1 MSDEKDSGPKDKDP
15 TSLLTEGGERSP
27 EQRSLALEGR
37 VVELEEL
44 LETAKA
50 RAGENNLLYLQTQSE
65 VEQLEGDY
73 VSLKRE
79 LDVYVQLTGHPDIV
93 PWLVGQ
99 VDHHQGRSEKLSERL
114 LREQRVSGTR
124 GAENYRLLERVKVI
138 TAHKDATIKTN
149 NTLRNYT
156 IWSKAKIKDL
166 GETIGALQT
175 YANKYFLLKFFNI
188 PNDEIDPDKFEKT
201 IEAAVPT
208 DNKYISS
215 DQMYEIT
222 KMLVELSVE
231 KYNDLLRTLKIKD
244 FNKIPAEHYEKTVD
258 YIKKYINNNLEK
270 KEK

>member
-1 MSDEKDSGPKDKDP
+1 MSKEKKIEKEIVEEKIEPKNLYQKLLEVRKTVPYIKKGGQSYDYKYTKESQILGALKDEMNNQGIWIDMDMTSVNEVEVAIYVKKTKSVVIANGIRAYFEFTITNCDNPEEVIIKHQILQDSG
-15 TSLLTEGGERSP
+15 S
-27 EQRSLALEGR
+27 
-37 VVELEEL
+37 
-44 LETAKA
+44 
-50 RAGENNLLYLQTQSE
+50 
-65 VEQLEGDY
+65 
-73 VSLKRE
+73 
-79 LDVYVQLTGHPDIV
+79 DV
-93 PWLVGQ
+93 
-99 VDHHQGRSEKLSERL
+99 K
-114 LREQRVSGTR
+114 
-124 GAENYRLLERVKVI
+124 
-138 TAHKDATIKTN
+138 
-149 NTLRNYT
+149 
-156 IWSKAKIKDL
+156 
-166 GETIGALQT
+166 TIGALQT